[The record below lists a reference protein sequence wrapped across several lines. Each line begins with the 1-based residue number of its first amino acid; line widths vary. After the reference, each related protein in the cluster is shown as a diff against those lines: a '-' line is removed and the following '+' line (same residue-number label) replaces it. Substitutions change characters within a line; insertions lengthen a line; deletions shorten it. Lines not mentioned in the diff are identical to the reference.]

1 MYIQLFLVLKPQVWG
16 KKPRFEHIKKEKISM
31 KVNLFSKKNVIFKSM
46 WYKCCKKEKISIISI
61 NNDASTCIY

>member
-31 KVNLFSKKNVIFKSM
+31 KVNLFSKKKCDINVVKNKNKYNK
-46 WYKCCKKEKISIISI
+46 YK
-61 NNDASTCIY
+61 